1 MLKITK
7 VVGQTIANMSG
18 CGKQSDYSCGI
29 RAKFGWFKSTNRKA
43 VGHRVVRRYFLKKEK
58 NDKRREFGKNI

>member
-7 VVGQTIANMSG
+7 VVGHEVANMAG

-29 RAKFGWFKSTNRKA
+29 RAKMG
-43 VGHRVVRRYFLKKEK
+43 
-58 NDKRREFGKNI
+58 